1 MAPAAGVLLGLR
13 HLIADKTLA
22 AGTEMATP
30 DVDTPPRTSRDEIRS
45 SSLLDTTHRPNELPV
60 RLGQRCSTHSRMSL
74 RVIAPDFLATSLPP
88 LKRIMVGMLRM
99 PSRVESS

>member
-45 SSLLDTTHRPNELPV
+45 FVFARHN
-60 RLGQRCSTHSRMSL
+60 
-74 RVIAPDFLATSLPP
+74 PP
-88 LKRIMVGMLRM
+88 T
-99 PSRVESS
+99 E

>member
-22 AGTEMATP
+22 PGTEMATP

-45 SSLLDTTHRPNELPV
+45 FVFARHN
-60 RLGQRCSTHSRMSL
+60 
-74 RVIAPDFLATSLPP
+74 PP
-88 LKRIMVGMLRM
+88 T
-99 PSRVESS
+99 E